1 MLGWV
6 WAGVLQQE
14 NHAQSW
20 ARYILHTTHYTLHPP
35 SSTQNLGLVLKGVC
49 KGWER
54 VHGSSRG
61 FSNHVQ
67 CSVVVLQR
75 CSLSRRSWWCW
86 CCDTAHAF
94 ITQPSLLFVFHIV
107 IVKCAW
113 DCLSYLNV
121 LKSVSLVV
129 VRCGFLFLGLSL
141 LSDALDINIIVQQW
155 PRRVIH
161 LCTLSSG
168 LQTCLSAQCCRCL
181 ACSSSTAS
189 TIQHAFTGH
198 EADMGFKSKC

>member
-1 MLGWV
+1 MVLMLWHCAV
-6 WAGVLQQE
+6 
-14 NHAQSW
+14 
-20 ARYILHTTHYTLHPP
+20 RPHTHLSH
-35 SSTQNLGLVLKGVC
+35 
-49 KGWER
+49 
-54 VHGSSRG
+54 
-61 FSNHVQ
+61 
-67 CSVVVLQR
+67 
-75 CSLSRRSWWCW
+75 SLAYC
-86 CCDTAHAF
+86 
-94 ITQPSLLFVFHIV
+94 LLLHIV

-198 EADMGFKSKC
+198 EADMGFKSKSYILYRLFKMTFKCEWVVQLMVKPFLTCFCVKWFSFVCLFLRVEIL